1 MQEFLANSLIFLAE
15 NTRYFLPEGAE
26 KSMYKPVEKLQHSF
40 LDFNQPLGLKMNPEN
55 RWIRLA
61 DCIPWDELEIKYAA
75 LFPSDTGKVA
85 KPLRMALGS
94 LIIQKKFQ
102 YSDRELV
109 EQITE
114 NPYLQ
119 YFIGLPGYQ
128 EEPPFD
134 PSTLV
139 LFRKR
144 LDVDAIME
152 ANAIMFDKKDDDN
165 HTPPGSPSA
174 SHSSGPDKTESAASG
189 NQGTLIVD
197 ATCAPANIRY
207 PQDISLLNEARE
219 KLEAIIYRFCK
230 AYALPVPR
238 RYARKARKDYLAYA
252 KCRRHTA
259 KQTRKAIKRQLSY
272 VRRDLGYMDQFL
284 SEGYAPTKKEIP
296 LLLTIMKLYSQQQ
309 YMYDNKVHSVP
320 DRIVSIHQ
328 PWIRPIVRGKARAT
342 TEFGAKLDVS
352 IDDQGYSRIEHVSF
366 DAYNENQ
373 YLKEAVHR
381 YYKRTGHYPERLL
394 VDQIYR
400 TRENRAFCKQYGIR
414 MSGPKLGRPS
424 KYQQSR
430 SEKKQEYQDN
440 TDRIGIEREFSL
452 EKHSYGLGL
461 ITTKLEQ
468 TQLASIALSVFVANL
483 FKMQR
488 RILCALLELWGL
500 HGFPEGV
507 IA

>member
-1 MQEFLANSLIFLAE
+1 M
-15 NTRYFLPEGAE
+15 
-26 KSMYKPVEKLQHSF
+26 
-40 LDFNQPLGLKMNPEN
+40 
-55 RWIRLA
+55 
-61 DCIPWDELEIKYAA
+61 
-75 LFPSDTGKVA
+75 FPSDTGKVA

-94 LIIQKKFQ
+94 RIIQKKFQ
-102 YSDRELV
+102 YSDRELM

-134 PSTLV
+134 PSALV

-144 LDVDAIME
+144 LDVDAIMD

-165 HTPPGSPSA
+165 HTPPGSPSGRP
-174 SHSSGPDKTESAASG
+174 SSDSDKTEGATSG

-197 ATCAPANIRY
+197 ATCALANIRY

-238 RYARKARKDYLAYA
+238 RYARKTRKDYLVYA
-252 KCRRHTA
+252 KCRRHTT
-259 KQTRKAIKRQLSY
+259 KQTRKTMKKQLSY
-272 VRRDLGYMDQFL
+272 VRRDLGYMGQFL
-284 SEGYAPTKKEIP
+284 SEGYVPTKKEIP
-296 LLLTIMKLYSQQQ
+296 LLLTIMKLYRQQQ
-309 YMYDNKVHSVP
+309 YMYDNKVHGVP

-352 IDDQGYSRIEHVSF
+352 MDAQGYSRIGQVSF
-366 DAYNENQ
+366 DVYNEQQ

-381 YYKRTGHYPERLL
+381 YYKQTGHYPEGLL
-394 VDQIYR
+394 VAQIYH

-430 SEKKQEYQDN
+430 NDYSG
-440 TDRIGIEREFSL
+440 RF
-452 EKHSYGLGL
+452 
-461 ITTKLEQ
+461 
-468 TQLASIALSVFVANL
+468 
-483 FKMQR
+483 
-488 RILCALLELWGL
+488 
-500 HGFPEGV
+500 
-507 IA
+507 